1 MDEFESGLR
10 DISAIRSMME
20 RASKFLS
27 LSGLS
32 GVSAGIVA
40 LAGAWTASLA
50 MQRSGAHIPLP
61 GEQGGAEPW
70 LGRFLMADA
79 ISVLVI
85 ALACSTYFSV
95 RMAKKKGHPL
105 WGPTT
110 PYLLAALMI
119 PLAAGGAFC
128 GVLLLHGIYGLLPAA
143 MLVFY
148 GLALLN
154 AGNFTFSEVR
164 YLGII
169 DILLG
174 LTAGFQPALGLILWA
189 GGFGILHIVYGVLL
203 YAKYEK

>member
-1 MDEFESGLR
+1 MDELESGLR
-10 DISAIRSMME
+10 DLSAIRSMME

-32 GVSAGIVA
+32 GVSAGVVA
-40 LAGAWTASLA
+40 LAGAWAA
-50 MQRSGAHIPLP
+50 HRAVQISGTHIPLP
-61 GEQGGAEPW
+61 GEQGAVDAW
-70 LGRFLMADA
+70 LGRFLIADA
-79 ISVLVI
+79 VTVLVV
-85 ALACSTYFSV
+85 ALACSTFFSV
-95 RMAKKKGHPL
+95 RMARKKGYPL

-110 PYLLAALMI
+110 LYMLAALMI

-128 GVLLLHGIYGLLPAA
+128 GVLLFHGVYGLLPAV

-189 GGFGILHIVYGVLL
+189 GGFGVLHIVYGILL
-203 YAKYEK
+203 YSKYEK

>member
-1 MDEFESGLR
+1 MMDELESGLR

-32 GVSAGIVA
+32 GVSAGTVA
-40 LAGAWTASLA
+40 LAGAWTANWALH
-50 MQRSGAHIPLP
+50 RSDAQIPF
-61 GEQGGAEPW
+61 GEQGAGDAW
-70 LGRFLMADA
+70 LERFLVADA
-79 ISVLVI
+79 GSVLVI
-85 ALACSTYFSV
+85 ALACSTFFSV
-95 RMAKKKGHPL
+95 RMAKKKGYPL

-110 PYLLAALMI
+110 MYMLAALMI

-128 GVLLLHGIYGLLPAA
+128 GVLLFHGIYGLLPAA

-164 YLGII
+164 YLGVIN
-169 DILLG
+169 ILLG

-189 GGFGILHIVYGVLL
+189 GGFGLLHIVYGILL

>member
-1 MDEFESGLR
+1 MNELESGLR

-32 GVSAGIVA
+32 GVSAGVVA
-40 LAGAWTASLA
+40 LAGAWAA
-50 MQRSGAHIPLP
+50 QRAVQQSGTYIPLP
-61 GEQGGAEPW
+61 GEQGAVDPW
-70 LGRFLMADA
+70 LGRFLIGDA
-79 ISVLVI
+79 VSVLVV
-85 ALACSTYFSV
+85 ALACSTFFSV
-95 RMAKKKGHPL
+95 RMARKKGYPL

-110 PYLLAALMI
+110 SYMLAALLI

-128 GVLLLHGIYGLLPAA
+128 GVLLFHGIYGLLPAA

-189 GGFGILHIVYGVLL
+189 GGFGVLHIVYGILL
-203 YAKYEK
+203 YSKYEK

>member
-1 MDEFESGLR
+1 MNEFESGLR

-32 GVSAGIVA
+32 GVSAGVVA
-40 LAGAWTASLA
+40 LAGAWAA
-50 MQRSGAHIPLP
+50 HRAVQISGTHIPLP
-61 GEQGGAEPW
+61 GEQGAVDAW
-70 LGRFLMADA
+70 LGRFLIADA
-79 ISVLVI
+79 VTVLVV
-85 ALACSTYFSV
+85 ALACSTFFSV
-95 RMAKKKGHPL
+95 RMARKKGYPL

-110 PYLLAALMI
+110 LYMLAALMI

-128 GVLLLHGIYGLLPAA
+128 GVLLFHGVYGLLPAV

-189 GGFGILHIVYGVLL
+189 GGFGVLHIVYGILL
-203 YAKYEK
+203 YSKYEK

>member
-1 MDEFESGLR
+1 MDELESGLR

-32 GVSAGIVA
+32 GISAGVVA
-40 LAGAWTASLA
+40 LAGAWAAHRA
-50 MQRSGAHIPLP
+50 MQESGAHIPLP
-61 GEQGGAEPW
+61 GEVGTGYSW
-70 LGRFLMADA
+70 LGRFLIADA
-79 ISVLVI
+79 ISVLVA
-85 ALACSTYFSV
+85 ALACSTFFSV
-95 RMAKKKGHPL
+95 RMARKKGHAL

-110 PYLLAALMI
+110 AYLIAALLI

-128 GVLLLHGIYGLLPAA
+128 GVLIAQGIYSLLPAV

-164 YLGII
+164 YLGVI

-189 GGFGILHIVYGVLL
+189 GGFGLLHIVYGILL

>member
-1 MDEFESGLR
+1 MDEFKSGLR
-10 DISAIRSMME
+10 DVSAIRSMME

-40 LAGAWTASLA
+40 LAGAWIASRA
-50 MQRSGAHIPLP
+50 MDQAGAHIPLP
-61 GEQGGAEPW
+61 GERVPFDPP
-70 LGRFLMADA
+70 LGTFLLCD
-79 ISVLVI
+79 
-85 ALACSTYFSV
+85 ALAVLIVALVFSTAFSV
-95 RMAKKKGHPL
+95 RMARKKGLAL

-110 PYLLAALMI
+110 VYLLAALLI

-128 GVLLLHGIYGLLPAA
+128 GILLSHGLYGLLPAG

-154 AGNFTFSEVR
+154 AGNFTFGEIR
-164 YLGII
+164 YLGVI

-174 LTAGFQPALGLILWA
+174 LTAGFRPALGLILWA
-189 GGFGILHIVYGVLL
+189 GGFGLLHIVYGMLL
-203 YAKYEK
+203 YTKYEK

>member
-1 MDEFESGLR
+1 MDELESGLR
-10 DISAIRSMME
+10 DVTAIRSMME

-32 GVSAGIVA
+32 GISAGIIA
-40 LAGAWTASLA
+40 LAGAVAAYLA
-50 MQRSGAHIPLP
+50 MQGSGTHLPMP
-61 GEQGGAEPW
+61 GEQATPGALPS
-70 LGRFLMADA
+70 GFLLADA
-79 ISVLVI
+79 AAVLVS

-95 RMAKKKGHPL
+95 RMARKKDYPL

-110 PYLLAALMI
+110 LYMLAALAI

-128 GVLLLHGIYGLLPAA
+128 GVLIVHGLPGLLPAA
-143 MLVFY
+143 MLLFY

-164 YLGII
+164 YLGVI

-174 LTAGFQPALGLILWA
+174 LTAGFQPALGLVLWA
-189 GGFGILHIVYGVLL
+189 GGFGLLHIVYGILL

>member
-1 MDEFESGLR
+1 MDELESGLR
-10 DISAIRSMME
+10 DISAIRTMME

-32 GVSAGIVA
+32 GISAGVVA
-40 LAGAWTASLA
+40 LAGAWTANWA
-50 MQRSGAHIPLP
+50 MQRSGAHIPLA
-61 GEQGGAEPW
+61 GEQGGGDAW
-70 LGRFLMADA
+70 LSRFLIADA
-79 ISVLVI
+79 ISVLVV
-85 ALACSTYFSV
+85 ALACSTFFSV
-95 RMAKKKGHPL
+95 RMARKKGHPL

-110 PYLLAALMI
+110 MYLLAALLI

-128 GVLLLHGIYGLLPAA
+128 GVLLFHGLYSFLPAV

-164 YLGII
+164 YLGMI

-189 GGFGILHIVYGVLL
+189 GGFGLLHIVYGILL
-203 YAKYEK
+203 YAKNEK

>member
-1 MDEFESGLR
+1 MNELESGLR

-32 GVSAGIVA
+32 GISAGVIA
-40 LAGAWTASLA
+40 LAGAWAADRA
-50 MQRSGAHIPLP
+50 MRESGAHIPLP
-61 GEQGGAEPW
+61 GEQGSGDAW
-70 LGRFLMADA
+70 LCGFLIADA
-79 ISVLVI
+79 ASVLVM
-85 ALACSTYFSV
+85 ALACSIFFSV
-95 RMAKKKGHPL
+95 RMARKKGYPL

-110 PYLLAALMI
+110 IYLLAALMV
-119 PLAAGGAFC
+119 PLATGGAFC
-128 GVLLLHGIYGLLPAA
+128 GLLVYHGLYGLLPAV

-154 AGNFTFSEVR
+154 AGYFTFGEIR

-174 LTAGFQPALGLILWA
+174 LTAGLRPALGLLLWA
-189 GGFGILHIVYGVLL
+189 GGFGLLHIVYGILL
-203 YAKYEK
+203 YTKYEK

>member
-1 MDEFESGLR
+1 MNELESGLR

-32 GVSAGIVA
+32 GVSAGVVA
-40 LAGAWTASLA
+40 LAGAWAA
-50 MQRSGAHIPLP
+50 HRAVQQSGTNIPLP
-61 GEQGGAEPW
+61 GEQGAVDAW
-70 LGRFLMADA
+70 LGRFLIADA
-79 ISVLVI
+79 VTVLVV
-85 ALACSTYFSV
+85 ALACSTFFSV
-95 RMAKKKGHPL
+95 RMARKKGYPL

-110 PYLLAALMI
+110 LYMLAALFI

-128 GVLLLHGIYGLLPAA
+128 GVLVFHGVYGLLPAV

-174 LTAGFQPALGLILWA
+174 LTAGFQPALGLVLWA
-189 GGFGILHIVYGVLL
+189 GGFGVLHIVYGILL
-203 YAKYEK
+203 YSKYEK

>member
-1 MDEFESGLR
+1 MNELESGLR

-32 GVSAGIVA
+32 GISAGVVA
-40 LAGAWTASLA
+40 LAGAWAAHLA
-50 MQRSGAHIPLP
+50 VQQSGAQIPLL
-61 GEQGGAEPW
+61 GEAGTGDAW
-70 LGRFLMADA
+70 LSRFLIADA
-79 ISVLVI
+79 ISVLVV
-85 ALACSTYFSV
+85 ALACSTFFSV
-95 RMAKKKGHPL
+95 RMSRKKGYPL

-110 PYLLAALMI
+110 MYLLAALMI
-119 PLAAGGAFC
+119 PLAAGGTFC
-128 GVLLLHGIYGLLPAA
+128 GILLVHGIYSLLPSV

-164 YLGII
+164 YLGVI

-189 GGFGILHIVYGVLL
+189 GGFGLLHIVYGILL

>member
-1 MDEFESGLR
+1 MNELETGLQ

-32 GVSAGIVA
+32 GVSAGVVA
-40 LAGAWTASLA
+40 LAGAWAA
-50 MQRSGAHIPLP
+50 HRAIEQSGTHIPLP
-61 GEQGGAEPW
+61 GEQGAIDAW
-70 LGRFLMADA
+70 LGTFLAADA
-79 ISVLVI
+79 VSVLVV
-85 ALACSTYFSV
+85 ALACSTLFSV
-95 RMAKKKGHPL
+95 RMARKKGYPL

-110 PYLLAALMI
+110 MYMLAALMI

-128 GVLLLHGIYGLLPAA
+128 GVLLFHGIYGLLPAV

-164 YLGII
+164 YLGVI

-189 GGFGILHIVYGVLL
+189 GGFGVLHIVYGILL
-203 YAKYEK
+203 YSKYEK

>member
-1 MDEFESGLR
+1 MDELESGLR

-32 GVSAGIVA
+32 GISAGVVA
-40 LAGAWTASLA
+40 LAGAWAAHLA
-50 MQRSGAHIPLP
+50 VQQSGTHIPLP
-61 GEQGGAEPW
+61 GEVGGGDAW
-70 LGRFLMADA
+70 LVRFLIADA
-79 ISVLVI
+79 ISVLVV
-85 ALACSTYFSV
+85 ALACSTFFSV
-95 RMAKKKGHPL
+95 RIAKKKGYPL

-110 PYLLAALMI
+110 MHLMAALLI

-128 GVLLLHGIYGLLPAA
+128 GVLLSHGIYGLLPAA

-154 AGNFTFSEVR
+154 AGNFTFGEVR
-164 YLGII
+164 YLGVI

-174 LTAGFQPALGLILWA
+174 LTAGFQPAIGLILWA
-189 GGFGILHIVYGVLL
+189 GGFGLLHIVYGILL

>member
-1 MDEFESGLR
+1 MDEIESGLR
-10 DISAIRSMME
+10 DISAVRSMME

-32 GVSAGIVA
+32 GISAGVVA
-40 LAGAWTASLA
+40 LAGAWGANQAIES
-50 MQRSGAHIPLP
+50 SGAHLSLP
-61 GEQGGAEPW
+61 GGEAAGDAWPGG
-70 LGRFLMADA
+70 LLLADA
-79 ISVLVI
+79 VSVLVI

-95 RMAKKKGHPL
+95 RMARKKGLPL

-110 PYLLAALMI
+110 KYLLGALMI

-128 GVLLLHGIYGLLPAA
+128 GILLLHGLYGLLPAV
-143 MLVFY
+143 MLLFY

-154 AGNFTFSEVR
+154 AGNFTFGEIR

-174 LTAGFQPALGLILWA
+174 LTAGFRPELGLILWA
-189 GGFGILHIVYGVLL
+189 GGFGLLHIVYGVLL

>member
-1 MDEFESGLR
+1 MDELESGLR
-10 DISAIRSMME
+10 DISAIRSMMD

-32 GVSAGIVA
+32 GISAGVVA
-40 LAGAWTASLA
+40 LAGAWAAHVAL
-50 MQRSGAHIPLP
+50 QQSGTHILLP
-61 GEQGGAEPW
+61 GEVWTGDAWP
-70 LGRFLMADA
+70 GRFLIADA

-85 ALACSTYFSV
+85 ALACSTFFSV
-95 RMAKKKGHPL
+95 RMAKKKGYQL

-110 PYLLAALMI
+110 MYLLGALFI

-128 GVLLLHGIYGLLPAA
+128 GILLFHGIYGLLPAV

-154 AGNFTFSEVR
+154 AGNFTFGEVR
-164 YLGII
+164 YLGVI

-174 LTAGFQPALGLILWA
+174 LTAGFHPALGLILWA
-189 GGFGILHIVYGVLL
+189 GGFGLLHIVYGILL

>member
-1 MDEFESGLR
+1 MDELESGLR
-10 DISAIRSMME
+10 DLSAIRSMME

-32 GVSAGIVA
+32 GVSAGLVA
-40 LAGAWTASLA
+40 LAGAWTANRA
-50 MQRSGAHIPLP
+50 IQQSGAHIVLP
-61 GEQGGAEPW
+61 GEHGGGEAW
-70 LGRFLMADA
+70 LEGFLIADA
-79 ISVLVI
+79 VSVLVI
-85 ALACSTYFSV
+85 ALACSTFFSV

-110 PYLLAALMI
+110 TYMLAALMI

-128 GVLLLHGIYGLLPAA
+128 GLLLFHALYGLIPAV

-164 YLGII
+164 YLGMI

-189 GGFGILHIVYGVLL
+189 GGFGILHIVYGILL